1 MSRSHV
7 MSKSLVRVSSLFAI
21 GLVLFVQQGLA
32 STKSITSNVEAAQT
46 KKNNAIQESIPIDT
60 WAHFQ
65 QGMNTFLQLDSA
77 MTQQFLGNQL
87 HVNYFRLEEDPIQ
100 FLISVDLPGV
110 DPKKIRVSVSQGILS
125 VQAKNAPGQSKQNPS
140 NQNYFSYHVA
150 LPKNANTQ
158 KMSAVLKRGVLQIT
172 IEKTHKLASMIDIP
186 VKEIA

>member
-1 MSRSHV
+1 
-7 MSKSLVRVSSLFAI
+7 MSKSLIVKVSSLFALV
-21 GLVLFVQQGLA
+21 LVLFVQQGLA
-32 STKSITSNVEAAQT
+32 LTQSVTPHVESIAQT
-46 KKNNAIQESIPIDT
+46 KNNNQTQEPIPIDAWT
-60 WAHFQ
+60 HFQ

-77 MTQQFLGNQL
+77 MTQQFFGNQL
-87 HVNYFRLEEDPIQ
+87 HLNYFRFMEDPKQ

-125 VQAKNAPGQSKQNPS
+125 VQAKNAPAQSKQNPS
-140 NQNYFSYHVA
+140 NQNYFSYHVT
-150 LPKNANTQ
+150 LPENANTQ